1 MIVPEYDSN
10 IALKVVNVKVVKCVI
25 EGDLFVCLKFEM
37 WILANFYQIWLDF
50 ILIVSEQT
58 LIPLAVHCRFGSQK
72 RFCRILGRGYS
83 LSIQRDIVNKQ
94 VSLISQ

>member
-1 MIVPEYDSN
+1 
-10 IALKVVNVKVVKCVI
+10 VNVKVVKCVI

-72 RFCRILGRGYS
+72 GFCRILGSGYS
-83 LSIQRDIVNKQ
+83 LSIQCDIVNKQ